1 MLRSLTALMLV
12 CTILSANFSRFFVY
26 AGFEFNRNYIAT
38 VLCENRDKPVMQCA
52 GKCYLSKKLKQEA
65 ENEKKQAKKTHL
77 QEAFLTARTVLHFP
91 PVIVQQTLSVELPFA
106 LPQHAATIF
115 HPPRASYSSPKYY

>member
-1 MLRSLTALMLV
+1 M
-12 CTILSANFSRFFVY
+12 FFVY

-65 ENEKKQAKKTHL
+65 EKEKKQESQTKKIQL
-77 QEAFLTARTVLHFP
+77 QEAFLTARTVLRFP
-91 PVIVQQTLSVELPFA
+91 PVIVQQTLSVELPFT
-106 LPQHAATIF
+106 LPKHAVVIF
-115 HPPRASYSSPKYY
+115 HPPRA

>member
-38 VLCENRDKPVMQCA
+38 VLCENRDKPVMKCA

-65 ENEKKQAKKTHL
+65 EKEKKQESQTKKTQL
-77 QEAFLTARTVLHFP
+77 QEAFLTERIVLHFP
-91 PVIVQQTLSVELPFA
+91 PVIVQQTLSIELPFT
-106 LPQHAATIF
+106 LPQHTSIIF
-115 HPPRASYSSPKYY
+115 HPPQA

>member
-1 MLRSLTALMLV
+1 MLRRLTALMLV

-38 VLCENRDKPVMQCA
+38 VLCVNRDKPVMQCA

-65 ENEKKQAKKTHL
+65 EKEKKQERLAKKTQL
-77 QEAFLTARTVLHFP
+77 QEAFLTERTVLHFP
-91 PVIVQQTLSVELPFA
+91 PVIVQQKLSVELPFA
-106 LPQHAATIF
+106 LPKHAATIF
-115 HPPRASYSSPKYY
+115 HPPQG